1 MQRESAATAFQITCP
16 KCGQRLRVATAGEVP
31 GRIRIQCSAC
41 HSTFAVRR
49 PGADPTSL
57 PSLADSPTF
66 TALPLGPSASRT
78 AASRAGE
85 ATSPLPLRTVFPSAA
100 GSGHP
105 ALPSALAS
113 VVTGP
118 FDPGSVVAGRYRVVR
133 FLARGGMGEVY
144 EAEDLELKERVALKT
159 VRPEIARDE
168 VMLERFR
175 REIQL
180 SRKVTHPNVCRI
192 FDVAFHRPAGP
203 HGSADGAAATIF
215 LTMEMLPGETLAQRL
230 RGRGPFSPDQALPV
244 LRQMA
249 AALDAAHQAGVVH
262 RDLKPGNVLLV
273 DSAAPG
279 TGSWMT
285 GGVGGVR
292 AVITDFGLARAAAA
306 NEDDQGLTLT
316 AAGVVG
322 TPAYIAPEQ
331 IEGRE
336 ATAAVD
342 LYAFGIVMYE
352 MLTGK
357 VPFLGDT
364 ALSTAVK
371 RLQEPAPSPRLHTP
385 DLDPRWE
392 AVILRLLE
400 RDPAARFATASEAL
414 AALTAP
420 LAVAVPEPAERSAER
435 GTGEAPDEMSGAPAP
450 PRDPAVPAEP
460 VLERDPRRRRLAVVL
475 VLLIAAAFAIGYVR
489 LRGWQAEQQAAEDLL
504 QAPAA
509 VVPRRSVAVLGFK
522 DLSPGSNAAW
532 LSPALAEMLS
542 TELGA
547 GGDLRVVAGEN
558 VARAKAELNL
568 TDANADTLARDTL
581 GKIRTLVGTDYVVS
595 GSYVALPGA
604 SPAGRQVRLNVHL
617 QDAAAGEAVATAA
630 ETGKESEL
638 FDLVTRV
645 GKQLRSALELG
656 VGPAGDG
663 DAARKS
669 PLPTDPETARLYA
682 EGVSRLRQFDP
693 AGARDLL
700 ARAAARE
707 PRNALVHAGLAA
719 AWSALGYDDRARGE
733 AKAAFDLSSQL
744 PTEDRMLIEG
754 RFRETTHDWP
764 GAVDIYRRLW
774 RAYPDNLDHGLRLAA
789 AQSYAGEAEAALATA
804 DALRALPEPLGQ
816 DPRIDL
822 AEATAA
828 GARSDFARQQKAASR
843 AAAAGQAQGARLLA
857 AQARLLECRALRNL
871 GRADAAL
878 AACEQG
884 RALHAAAGDR
894 AGLAEALTHTGNVL
908 YDRGDLPGAR
918 AAYER
923 ALATCRE
930 IGSKGGEAGAL
941 NNIAVLLKAQGQLG
955 EARALYEQVLAI
967 AREIGSRSGEAYAL
981 NNIAALQLRR
991 GEVAEA
997 RRLFEQTLVIR
1008 RSLGDRSG
1016 EAYAL
1021 DNIGGALRRQ
1031 GDLAGAL
1038 AQHQQSLALRRGTGQ
1053 KIGEVAS
1060 LANLGTVQLDRGDLQ
1075 AAAKHFQSSHDL
1087 ARGIGNRSG
1096 VAAARFGLAEVLA
1109 RQGDLP
1115 AAARQHQEALA
1126 ERDRL
1131 GEKGSAAES
1140 RLALAEIRLAEGDA
1154 AACETLAR
1162 TAGAELAQQGT
1173 SDGEALAAALEGAAR
1188 LARKDTAGARA
1199 ALERAARLV
1208 EGSED
1213 LRTRLTVQLRGAEVR
1228 NALGQRRE
1236 AAAALDALAAEATRH
1251 GLAEIRLE
1259 ALLALAE
1266 VEAAEGRAA
1275 EARAR
1280 RATVAAEARAAG
1292 YGLLARRAATPGAR
1306 APG

>member
-16 KCGQRLRVATAGEVP
+16 KCGQRLRFSTGGEVP

-57 PSLADSPTF
+57 PPLADSPTF

-78 AASRAGE
+78 AASGAGE

-100 GSGHP
+100 GSGHSVLP
-105 ALPSALAS
+105 AALAG
-113 VVTGP
+113 VVAGP
-118 FDPGSVVAGRYRVVR
+118 FEAGSVVAGRYRVVR

-192 FDVAFHRPAGP
+192 FDVAFHRPER
-203 HGSADGAAATIF
+203 STAATIF

-273 DSAAPG
+273 DPG
-279 TGSWMT
+279 TGSWNT
-285 GGVGGVR
+285 GAVR

-306 NEDDQGLTLT
+306 AEDDQGLTLT

-371 RLQEPAPSPRLHTP
+371 RLQEPAPSPRLHAP

-420 LAVAVPEPAERSAER
+420 LPQESNAGIAGASA
-435 GTGEAPDEMSGAPAP
+435 GTSGFSVAPAASAA
-450 PRDPAVPAEP
+450 PAAPLEPAEP
-460 VLERDPRRRRLAVVL
+460 VDPARGLDPRRRRLAVVL
-475 VLLIAAAFAIGYVR
+475 VLLIAAAFAVAYVR

-504 QAPAA
+504 QAPSA

-542 TELGA
+542 TELAA

-558 VARAKAELNL
+558 IARAKAELNL
-568 TDANADTLARDTL
+568 TDANTDTLARDTL

-617 QDAAAGEAVATAA
+617 QDAAAGEAVATAV

-645 GKQLRSALELG
+645 GKQLRSALQLG
-656 VGPAGDG
+656 AAGESVAD
-663 DAARKS
+663 RQS

-682 EGVSRLRQFDP
+682 EGLSRLRQFDP

-754 RFRETTHDWP
+754 RFRETTNDWP
-764 GAVDIYRRLW
+764 GAVDLYRRLW

-828 GARSDFARQQKAASR
+828 GARSDFARQQKAAAR

-941 NNIAVLLKAQGQLG
+941 NNIAVLLKAQGQPG
-955 EARALYEQVLAI
+955 EARVLYEQVLAI

-981 NNIAALQLRR
+981 NNIAALQLSR

-997 RRLFEQTLVIR
+997 RRLFEQTLAIR
-1008 RSLGDRSG
+1008 RALGDRSG

-1038 AQHQQSLALRRGTGQ
+1038 AQHRQSLALRQGTGQ

-1060 LANLGTVQLDRGDLQ
+1060 LANLGTVQLDRGDLK
-1075 AAAKHFQSSHDL
+1075 AAARHFQDSHDL

-1096 VAAARFGLAEVLA
+1096 AAAARFGLAEVLA

-1115 AAARQHQEALA
+1115 GAARQHQEALA

-1154 AACETLAR
+1154 AACEALAR

-1199 ALERAARLV
+1199 ALERAVRLV

-1213 LRTRLTVQLRGAEVR
+1213 LRTRLTVQLRGAEVQ

-1236 AAAALDALAAEATRH
+1236 AAAALDALAAEATRR

-1266 VEAAEGRAA
+1266 VEAAEGKAA

-1280 RATVAAEARAAG
+1280 RATVAAEANAAG
-1292 YGLLARRAATPGAR
+1292 YGHLARRAASR
-1306 APG
+1306 